1 MAAERYR
8 VEVVRNSPA
17 IGLHKY
23 LVMEGATRIAECW
36 TRESADIVAAALA
49 AAEDAGRRNAALEG
63 LVDFITDIRASGDC
77 GYFEI
82 NAQPGERFFQA
93 ALKALEAPEPKEG
106 NVSDRERLEAE
117 RLFRIL
123 DDIDT
128 ADDLA
133 RNDDR
138 AYRLIVGKLQAK
150 RWKGPIRADG
160 YSLTWLPETSTARPA

>member
-1 MAAERYR
+1 MAAERRYR
-8 VEVVRNSPA
+8 VEEVDAGPRQGLWA
-17 IGLHKY
+17 IVTPIGRVYATTEKKALS
-23 LVMEGATRIAECW
+23 LVA
-36 TRESADIVAAALA
+36 VL
-49 AAEDAGRRNAALEG
+49 EDAGQWKAALEG